1 MSLGPFARRT
11 IAGGLAL
18 SEGAAWTTYTSNDFL
33 DLTTGAAV
41 ATDGLPFV
49 ELVVRNTHAGQTLY
63 VVLYA
68 AGLLA
73 TTNAVPIGPGGTYTF
88 DLSAVGATAV
98 SFQGSGAATTGHA
111 FAQFRVG
118 GGGG

>member
-11 IAGGLAL
+11 TPGGLAL
-18 SEGAAWTTYTSNDFL
+18 SVGAAWTTYTSNDFV
-33 DLTTGAAV
+33 DLTTGATV
-41 ATDGLPFV
+41 STDGLPFV
-49 ELVVRNTHAGQTLY
+49 ELVVRNTHATQTLY
-63 VVLYA
+63 IVLYT

-73 TTNAVPIGPGGTYTF
+73 TTNTIPVGPGGTYAI
-88 DLSAVGATAV
+88 DLSATGVTSV

-118 GGGG
+118 NGGG